1 MRRDVEHVLNGGRRV
16 HRTAVVLVALVGTI
30 AACAPPRHQVSVQSE
45 PCGDSLYLQLKRTH
59 PDSLSER
66 AWQRL
71 QSLERDCAAA
81 RTQAHAETSGMMG
94 MGHGRGGRWMGM
106 GLVAVVLMAAIMMT
120 ALR

>member
-1 MRRDVEHVLNGGRRV
+1 MQRDVAHALGGARSV
-16 HRTAVVLVALVGTI
+16 HRTAVVLIALIGAIT
-30 AACAPPRHQVSVQSE
+30 ACAPSTRHASVPQPT
-45 PCGDSLYLQLKRTH
+45 PCADSLYVRLKGQH

-81 RTQAHAETSGMMG
+81 RSQTHAETSSMMG
-94 MGHGRGGRWMGM
+94 MGHGRVGRWMGM
-106 GLVAVVLMAAIMMT
+106 GLVAVVLMAIMMT

>member
-1 MRRDVEHVLNGGRRV
+1 MQRDIAHALGGGRSLP
-16 HRTAVVLVALVGTI
+16 RTAGLVALVGAIT
-30 AACAPPRHQVSVQSE
+30 ACAPSTRHASVPQPA
-45 PCGDSLYLQLKRTH
+45 PCADSLYVQLKGQH

-71 QSLERDCAAA
+71 QSLERDCAAT
-81 RTQAHAETSGMMG
+81 RTQVHAETSSMMG
-94 MGHGRGGRWMGM
+94 MGHGRDGRWMGM